1 MSVDATATTPEA
13 ATAPGPDAGPDPVPA
28 LTVENL
34 TVRFSGLVALDDV
47 SFTVPPGTIHAL
59 IGPNGAGKSTCF
71 NVISGVY
78 RATAGRVRYADED
91 LTRLAPH
98 RIARLGVARTF
109 QNIVLTHGTVAD
121 NLMLGRHRL
130 TRAGFTAS
138 ALRLPHTVREQRRHR
153 ERAAE
158 IADFLGLGP
167 AFDKP
172 VAGLAYGDR
181 KRVEMARALCME
193 PRLLLLDEPVA
204 GMHPTERSAMAET
217 IARVRDALKIS
228 ILIVEHDM
236 GLIMRIADS
245 VTVLDFGRLI
255 ADGPPERIQ
264 NDRVVISA
272 YLGTP
277 VKGTE
282 PGPESG
288 PTREPEPGPTREPE
302 PGRAPEPEP
311 IPPPEPEAG
320 PAPEPVD
327 GTEPD
332 SEPDPERATAAASDP
347 AKDTERDSE
356 EES

>member
-1 MSVDATATTPEA
+1 MSIDATAATPEV
-13 ATAPGPDAGPDPVPA
+13 ATAPGPDTGPDPVPA

-34 TVRFSGLVALDDV
+34 TVRFSGLVALDDL
-47 SFTVPPGTIHAL
+47 SFTVLPGTIHAL

-71 NVISGVY
+71 NVVSGVY
-78 RATAGRVRYADED
+78 GATAGSVRYAGKD

-98 RIARLGVARTF
+98 RIAQLGVARTF

-138 ALRLPHTVREQRRHR
+138 ALRLPYTVREQRRHR

-204 GMHPTERSAMAET
+204 GMHPTERSAVAET

-264 NDRVVISA
+264 NDPAVISA

-277 VKGTE
+277 VQETE
-282 PGPESG
+282 PGPEPG
-288 PTREPEPGPTREPE
+288 PAPEPEPGP
-302 PGRAPEPEP
+302 A
-311 IPPPEPEAG
+311 PEPEAG
-320 PAPEPVD
+320 PAPEPVEK
-327 GTEPD
+327 TEPD
-332 SEPDPERATAAASDP
+332 IEPDPEPATAAASDP
-347 AKDTERDSE
+347 AKDTECDSE

>member
-1 MSVDATATTPEA
+1 MSIGTTPTTSEA
-13 ATAPGPDAGPDPVPA
+13 VTAPRPDSGPGPVPA
-28 LTVENL
+28 LAVENL
-34 TVRFSGLVALDDV
+34 TVRFSGLVALDEL
-47 SFTVPPGTIHAL
+47 SFTVSPGTIHAL

-78 RATAGRVRYADED
+78 RATAGAVRYADKD

-130 TRAGFTAS
+130 ARAGFTAS

-172 VAGLAYGDR
+172 VGGLAYGDR

-217 IARVRDALKIS
+217 IARVRDALNIS

-255 ADGPPERIQ
+255 ANGPPEHIQ
-264 NDRVVISA
+264 NHPAVISA

-277 VKGTE
+277 VQDTE
-282 PGPESG
+282 PK
-288 PTREPEPGPTREPE
+288 
-302 PGRAPEPEP
+302 
-311 IPPPEPEAG
+311 PEAE
-320 PAPEPVD
+320 PKPETAAD
-327 GTEPD
+327 TDADNNADTGTGTDTAE
-332 SEPDPERATAAASDP
+332 ATASDTGT
-347 AKDTERDSE
+347 DTERASE
-356 EES
+356 EAS

>member
-1 MSVDATATTPEA
+1 MSTDAAA
-13 ATAPGPDAGPDPVPA
+13 ATRAPGLETGPGEDTEPVPA
-28 LTVENL
+28 LTVDAL
-34 TVRFSGLVALDDV
+34 TVRFSGLVALDTV
-47 SFTVPPGTIHAL
+47 SFTVAPGTIHAL

-71 NVISGVY
+71 NVVSGVY
-78 RATAGRVRYADED
+78 RATAGAVRYAGRD

-121 NLMLGRHRL
+121 NLMLGRHGL
-130 TRAGFTAS
+130 TRAGFAAS
-138 ALRLPHTVREQRRHR
+138 ALRLPGTVREQRRHR

-172 VAGLAYGDR
+172 VGSLPYGDR

-204 GMHPTERSAMAET
+204 GMHPTERVAMAET
-217 IARVRDALKIS
+217 IAKVRDALGIS

-255 ADGPPERIQ
+255 ADGPPERVQ
-264 NDRVVISA
+264 RDPAVINA

-277 VKGTE
+277 AEDGDDE
-282 PGPESG
+282 PAGEVG
-288 PTREPEPGPTREPE
+288 DD
-302 PGRAPEPEP
+302 APVGH
-311 IPPPEPEAG
+311 AG
-320 PAPEPVD
+320 DDAQDE
-327 GTEPD
+327 G
-332 SEPDPERATAAASDP
+332 
-347 AKDTERDSE
+347 KHL
-356 EES
+356 